1 MNDELTTLK
10 LDSGSNQ
17 KETKAFDI
25 WLVLSV
31 TVEIREVGAE
41 ALPQYA
47 EIPIAFRVESI
58 FHVETVDH
66 GLGGFSLVEKRV
78 DPYTKDYDRQG
89 DSRDRPINWGNT
101 FDISQWGFFLAV
113 DGEHPVG
120 GAAVA
125 FDTPKINLLKNRKDL
140 AVLWD
145 IRVHPDKRHN
155 GIGSRLLA
163 RVADLAQSK
172 GCKLLKIE
180 TQNVNVPGCRFYAK
194 QGCELGAIHRYAY
207 SASPAVSH
215 ETMLL
220 WYLKL

>member
-1 MNDELTTLK
+1 V
-10 LDSGSNQ
+10 
-17 KETKAFDI
+17 AI
-25 WLVLSV
+25 
-31 TVEIREVGAE
+31 EIREVGAE

-47 EIPIAFRVESI
+47 KIPIAFRVESV
-58 FHVETVDH
+58 FYVEMVDH
-66 GLGGFSLVEKRV
+66 GLGGFSLIEKKV

-89 DSRDRPINWGNT
+89 DGRDRPINWGNM

-113 DGEHPVG
+113 DEGRPIG

-125 FDTPKINLLKNRKDL
+125 FDTPEIHLLENRKDL

-145 IRVHPDKRHN
+145 IRVHTDRRRS
-155 GIGSRLLA
+155 GIGTRLLECVVDWA
-163 RVADLAQSK
+163 RSK
-172 GCKLLKIE
+172 GCTLLKIE
-180 TQNVNVPGCRFYAK
+180 TQNVNVPGCLFYTK

-207 SASPAVSH
+207 SASPTVSH